1 MYSNATRSNR
11 PTAITPADHARMARA
26 AAAWDERIARAR
38 RRERV
43 ARLAYVAGALAL
55 AVHLFYTMTN

>member
-1 MYSNATRSNR
+1 MNANRHHANR
-11 PTAITPADHARMARA
+11 PTAITPEDRARMARA

-43 ARLAYVAGALAL
+43 ARLAYLAGVLAL
-55 AVHLFYTMTN
+55 AVKLFYSAT